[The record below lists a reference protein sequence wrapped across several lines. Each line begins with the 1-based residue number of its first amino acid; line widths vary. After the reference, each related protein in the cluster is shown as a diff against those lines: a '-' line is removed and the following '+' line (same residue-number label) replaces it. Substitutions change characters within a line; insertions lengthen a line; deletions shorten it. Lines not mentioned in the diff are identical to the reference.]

1 MWSYNYVIPSIL
13 ILWILLFYYFTLK
26 RLPIRINHRFV
37 GLMVVEAVVIVTDIV
52 ASYADQ
58 NYRQLPH
65 SLVVALNM
73 LYFAALL
80 IRIKMFY
87 SITSN
92 IFRLD
97 PYTHKLRAFIK
108 DIPIIISEII
118 VLSSPWTGAVFAITE
133 VGYVNGPYYNI
144 IYLCYFYF
152 LALSFYDLIV
162 HQDRLRRKRDA
173 ICVFLYNFTIL
184 VGLLFRIYFPKV
196 LIFDTF
202 CVMAVLL
209 INLVFM
215 NPDFYLDKRSNLF
228 TSEALRSMLSEK
240 NTIKEHYI
248 MAFIVKNYGEAR
260 EVYGPSQMDEAIM
273 IIGRY
278 LLRNYTDVLSFYYRN
293 GRFVLLGKDNERLLE
308 IKEQLLDRFKEPWVS
323 NNAEVYLE
331 IGVVTSDF
339 DLVNVETDSILP
351 TIIHELVKF
360 DNDRH
365 KNCTVID
372 ENTILETEKLIEV
385 KRCLEYA
392 LEHKETEVFLQP
404 IVDVHTRELVGA
416 EALCRIRDRDG
427 NVISPGL
434 FIPIAEHNGHIT
446 LLGEQMFE
454 KTCKFIKENDIAA
467 MGLQWI
473 NVNVSTIQFM
483 QHSLATRFEE
493 ILEQYGLTPD
503 KIHLELTEAA
513 MVDEQLMAG
522 QILDL
527 QKKGFNLVVD
537 DYGTGYSNIARLK
550 RYPFVNIKLDMT
562 LVWEYCKNPGVIV
575 PKMVEAFKETGY
587 SVTAEG
593 IESEELAQAMERCG
607 CDLLQGMYFNPPLP
621 IKDFLKEYSKS
632 P

>member
-26 RLPIRINHRFV
+26 RLPIRINRCFV
-37 GLMVVEAVVIVTDIV
+37 ALLIVEAIVIVTDIL

-58 NYRQLPH
+58 NYLMLPY
-65 SLVVALNM
+65 SLVVTLNT
-73 LYFAALL
+73 LYFVALL

-97 PYTHKLRAFIK
+97 AYTHKFRAFLK
-108 DIPIIISEII
+108 DIPIILTEIVI
-118 VLSSPWTGAVFAITE
+118 ISSPWTGAVFAISE
-133 VGYVNGPYYNI
+133 EGYVNGPFYNI
-144 IYLCYFYF
+144 IYLCYSYF
-152 LALSFYDLIV
+152 LALSFYDLVV
-162 HQDRLRRKRDA
+162 HHHKLTRKRDA
-173 ICVFLYNFTIL
+173 ICVFLYNFTVL
-184 VGLLFRIYFPKV
+184 FGLMLRLLFPKI

-240 NTIKEHYI
+240 SSIKEHFI
-248 MAFIVKNYGEAR
+248 MAFVIKNYGEAR
-260 EVYGPSQMDEAIM
+260 EVYGPGQMDEAITL
-273 IIGRY
+273 IGRY
-278 LLRNYTDVLSFYYRN
+278 MLRTYTDVLSFYYRN
-293 GRFVLLGKDNERLLE
+293 GRFIIVGKDNGRLLE
-308 IKEQLLDRFKEPWVS
+308 IKNQLLERFKEPWVS
-323 NNAEVYLE
+323 KNAEVYLE

-339 DLVNVETDSILP
+339 DLVNFETDSIIP
-351 TIIHELVKF
+351 TIINELVKLS
-360 DNDRH
+360 NDRS

-372 ENTILETEKLIEV
+372 EITILETEKLIEV

-392 LEHKETEVFLQP
+392 LEHNETEAFLQP
-404 IVDVHTRELVGA
+404 IVDAHTRKLVGA
-416 EALCRIRDRDG
+416 EALCRIRDREG
-427 NVISPGL
+427 HVISPGL
-434 FIPIAEHNGHIT
+434 FIPIAEHNGHIS

-454 KTCKFIKENDIAA
+454 NACRFINENDIEA
-467 MGLQWI
+467 MGMQWI

-483 QHSLATRFEE
+483 QHNLATRFEE
-493 ILEQYGLTPD
+493 ILNQYGISPE

-550 RYPFVNIKLDMT
+550 RYPFVNIKLDMS
-562 LVWEYCKNPGVIV
+562 LVWEYGNNPGVIV
-575 PKMVEAFKETGY
+575 PKMIEAFKETGY

>member
-1 MWSYNYVIPSIL
+1 
-13 ILWILLFYYFTLK
+13 
-26 RLPIRINHRFV
+26 
-37 GLMVVEAVVIVTDIV
+37 
-52 ASYADQ
+52 
-58 NYRQLPH
+58 
-65 SLVVALNM
+65 
-73 LYFAALL
+73 
-80 IRIKMFY
+80 
-87 SITSN
+87 
-92 IFRLD
+92 
-97 PYTHKLRAFIK
+97 
-108 DIPIIISEII
+108 
-118 VLSSPWTGAVFAITE
+118 
-133 VGYVNGPYYNI
+133 
-144 IYLCYFYF
+144 
-152 LALSFYDLIV
+152 
-162 HQDRLRRKRDA
+162 
-173 ICVFLYNFTIL
+173 
-184 VGLLFRIYFPKV
+184 
-196 LIFDTF
+196 
-202 CVMAVLL
+202 
-209 INLVFM
+209 
-215 NPDFYLDKRSNLF
+215 
-228 TSEALRSMLSEK
+228 
-240 NTIKEHYI
+240 

-278 LLRNYTDVLSFYYRN
+278 LLKNYTDVLSFYYRN

-550 RYPFVNIKLDMT
+550 RYPFVNIKLDMS
-562 LVWEYCKNPGVIV
+562 LVWEYGNNPGVIV
-575 PKMVEAFKETGY
+575 PKMIEAFKETGY